1 VRRVVAGT
9 AIQAWLRQRRKVA
22 RRQAIAAFAAE
33 SAGTPLDLDVEL
45 EAAAAEHLLE
55 LGHEGR

>member
-1 VRRVVAGT
+1 VAGA

-22 RRQAIAAFAAE
+22 RCQAIAAFAAE